1 MLLNSRYCV
10 AYSWILV
17 VRRECTTT
25 GNAGRGLSTDGL
37 RGPRRLLQSIRVQ
50 GRRWKG
56 KAKGKGN
63 ISSMD
68 ALDVARSSK
77 LSHSV
82 GAGVKWNA
90 LQLCCL
96 DTIWIFQLPVCLF
109 AVNKVLCFIKCVP
122 VIFPPKLTTATVIM
136 LLVKNCAEL
145 CTAAFV
151 NKQRTCLK
159 EKVVHLFVLLYIIVI
174 LFRRHKSPWKDL
186 SRRHV
191 IKAAVFYFSFF
202 LNHHGAERPSALQ
215 SLTESSAT

>member
-1 MLLNSRYCV
+1 MLEEVWAPTGSGDPGGF
-10 AYSWILV
+10 YS
-17 VRRECTTT
+17 
-25 GNAGRGLSTDGL
+25 
-37 RGPRRLLQSIRVQ
+37 QSESKE
-50 GRRWKG
+50 GGGKG
-56 KAKGKGN
+56 KQREKGTFRQW
-63 ISSMD
+63 M
-68 ALDVARSSK
+68 LDVARSSK

-202 LNHHGAERPSALQ
+202 FKTTISQMELNDPL
-215 SLTESSAT
+215 LCNL